1 VKDILAKEMM
11 IPISD
16 YVTVQ
21 KGDNLTEVLRAIE
34 DRRVADQG
42 HAHRDAIVVDE
53 NGRFVGKVTMI
64 DIFRALEPNY
74 RKTKAEEERQQTLT
88 DAFVERAVKD
98 FKLWLEPVESVCERG
113 SKVKVADAMH
123 IPEKSEFIKE
133 EDTLEKAMNYY
144 VMGVHQPLIVR
155 KGDDVTGVLRFG
167 DVFEVVREQ
176 LVNCALG

>member
-1 VKDILAKEMM
+1 MKDILVKEIM

-21 KGDNLTEVLRAIE
+21 KSDNLTEVLRAIE
-34 DRRVADQG
+34 KRRITDQG

-64 DIFRALEPNY
+64 DIFRSLEPNY
-74 RKTKAEEERQQTLT
+74 RKPKKEEERQQTLT
-88 DAFVERAVKD
+88 DAFVQNAVKD

-113 SKVKVADAMH
+113 GKVTVAEAMH
-123 IPEKSEFIKE
+123 IPEKSEYLKE
-133 EDTLEKAMNYY
+133 DDSLEKAMNCY

-155 KGDDVTGVLRFG
+155 KGDDVTGILRFG
-167 DVFEVVREQ
+167 DVFEIVREQ

>member
-1 VKDILAKEMM
+1 VKEILVKEIM

-16 YVTVQ
+16 YVTVR
-21 KGDNLTEVLRAIE
+21 KSDNLTEVLRVIE
-34 DRRVADQG
+34 ERRATEQG

-64 DIFRALEPNY
+64 DIFRSLEPNF
-74 RKTKAEEERQQTLT
+74 RKTKNEEERQQTLT
-88 DAFVERAVKD
+88 DAFVQNAVKD

-113 SKVKVADAMH
+113 GKVTVAEAIH
-123 IPEKSEFIKE
+123 IPEKSEYLKE
-133 EDTLEKAMNYY
+133 DDSLEKEMNYY

-155 KGDDVTGVLRFG
+155 KGDEVTGILRFG
-167 DVFEVVREQ
+167 DVFEIVREQ

>member
-1 VKDILAKEMM
+1 MKEILVKEIM
-11 IPISD
+11 IPILN
-16 YVTVQ
+16 YVTVR
-21 KGDNLTEVLRAIE
+21 KSDNLTEVLRAIE
-34 DRRVADQG
+34 ERRTAEQG

-74 RKTKAEEERQQTLT
+74 RKTKNTEERQQTLT
-88 DAFVERAVKD
+88 DAFVQKAVKD

-113 SKVKVADAMH
+113 GKVTVAEAMQ
-123 IPEKSEFIKE
+123 IPEKSEYLE
-133 EDTLEKAMNYY
+133 EDDSLEKAMNYY

-167 DVFEVVREQ
+167 DVFEVVREE